1 MIGKILAVGF
11 VCVGMVVGQ
20 TAVAPA
26 ASGAATTTPAKAY
39 AFDVVSIRQNIS
51 GGVHDD
57 FGPTPDGFHITNKSL
72 ILAIITAYVP
82 QSSDYALFTPGNV
95 LGLPEWVQ
103 SDNYDI
109 VAKVSEADLAE
120 WKNPA
125 SQKVMLRAMLQ
136 AMLADRFKLAVHR
149 ATKEESVYSLVVGK
163 NGPKLKESD
172 PAVPHP
178 AGMTLPGG
186 GGVIVPENAGHS
198 YHFYEAS
205 MATLASLLSSTAARP
220 VQDKTGLTGKYDFVL
235 QKPDQVAM
243 PSAGPQEATEPAP
256 TVFSVVEALGLKLES
271 TKGSTE
277 TLVIDH
283 VEKPSPN

>member
-11 VCVGMVVGQ
+11 VCVGMAVGQ

-26 ASGAATTTPAKAY
+26 VPVTAAAKAY

-57 FGPTPDGFHITNKSL
+57 FGPTPDGFRITNKSVL
-72 ILAIITAYVP
+72 LAIITAYVP
-82 QSSDYALFTPGNV
+82 QSSDYALFTPDNV
-95 LGLPEWVQ
+95 LGLPEWAQ

-109 VAKVSEADLAE
+109 VAKVSEADLPE
-120 WKNPA
+120 WRNPA
-125 SQKVMLRAMLQ
+125 SQKVMLRAMMQ

-149 ATKEESVYSLVVGK
+149 ETKEESVYSLVMGK
-163 NGPKLKESD
+163 NGPKFTETN
-172 PAVPHP
+172 PAVSHP
-178 AGMTLPGG
+178 VGMALPGG
-186 GGVIVPENAGHS
+186 GGVLVPENAGHS

-205 MATLASLLSSTAARP
+205 MATLASLLSGWAARP

-235 QKPDQVAM
+235 QKPDPVAM
-243 PSAGPQEATEPAP
+243 PSAGPQEAAEPAP
-256 TVFSVVEALGLKLES
+256 TVFSTVEALGLKLES
-271 TKGSTE
+271 AKGSTE

-283 VEKPSPN
+283 IERPSPN